1 MIKRIERAEK
11 CKYCYYNTVLS
22 CCEDPKEC
30 EDYELNHLAKKYDNK
45 RFKAK
50 WEDGNDVKVLFIDEL
65 EKFPDWEIERVED
78 AEELADFMND
88 LWQQSQ
94 DIEDLFCNAILTL
107 LEKYFRLKYTTE
119 GIMLGLAFDNKINVL
134 EELLREVGKE
144 HLMVDFYERITEE
157 AT

>member
-1 MIKRIERAEK
+1 M
-11 CKYCYYNTVLS
+11 
-22 CCEDPKEC
+22 
-30 EDYELNHLAKKYDNK
+30 
-45 RFKAK
+45 
-50 WEDGNDVKVLFIDEL
+50 
-65 EKFPDWEIERVED
+65 ED